1 MIDKICFLIFL
12 PVWLFNCLYFY
23 LVFFLTDI
31 TEVPTKCISYYQTL
45 DINASVQFIDF
56 EGRSDSESIKKI
68 LGMIK
73 PRRLI
78 IVRGSTDATE
88 TLASYCTSGAV
99 QGKVFTPHLLE
110 IVDATTES
118 HIYQVSFSV

>member
-1 MIDKICFLIFL
+1 
-12 PVWLFNCLYFY
+12 
-23 LVFFLTDI
+23 
-31 TEVPTKCISYYQTL
+31 
-45 DINASVQFIDF
+45 
-56 EGRSDSESIKKI
+56 
-68 LGMIK
+68 MIK

-110 IVDATTES
+110 VVDATTES
-118 HIYQVSFSV
+118 HIYQVSFSI